1 MADQMAVMTAR
12 EVPMQSSSQV
22 RPLRV
27 SVSIGRMQCTMRQA
41 MAQVTTTAQ
50 LLQFLPREEAADREG
65 QMWVLNAAV
74 RPATVVGMAADAW
87 AIVAVQFPSAASKTV
102 LAEVFNSISVG
113 LQAAK
118 AGEPARE
125 DRLVTKGIPALC
137 DQEA

>member
-1 MADQMAVMTAR
+1 
-12 EVPMQSSSQV
+12 
-22 RPLRV
+22 
-27 SVSIGRMQCTMRQA
+27 
-41 MAQVTTTAQ
+41 
-50 LLQFLPREEAADREG
+50 
-65 QMWVLNAAV
+65 
-74 RPATVVGMAADAW
+74 MAADAW

-118 AGEPARE
+118 AGEPTRE